1 VPPTRRTTRAWLY
14 AGVAGL
20 LAVITWIDY
29 ATGYELELFVF
40 YFIPVGLAAWYG
52 SRVAGLVLAAA
63 SAACWYL
70 ADRLS
75 HHPYSNSL
83 FIYWETFMR
92 LVAYVTTA
100 LTLSSIRERIQ
111 ERESLLHVVSHDLR
125 APLDAVVGQARLLL
139 RRGADAWTSARVD
152 AILRAASRMDS
163 MIGDL
168 LDAARLESG
177 RLRLELE
184 EVELGPYLGELLPRM
199 GAALD
204 VERVDVALPASER
217 IVVRADPGRLE
228 RVLLN
233 LLSNALKYS
242 PEGRVRLEVASR
254 GEWVSICVVDRGPG
268 IRPEDLPH
276 LFQRFY
282 RGRGSPSADGIG
294 LGLYGSRLLVE
305 AHGGRIGVESAPGA
319 ETRFRVELPAVSAGR
334 ATQEPP
340 GRPAP

>member
-1 VPPTRRTTRAWLY
+1 MPTTRRTRAWLY

-29 ATGYELELFVF
+29 VTGYELGLFVF
-40 YFIPVGLAAWYG
+40 YFLPVGLAAWYG
-52 SRVAGLVLAAA
+52 SRAAGLVLAAA

-92 LVAYVTTA
+92 LVAYATTA
-100 LTLSSIRERIQ
+100 LTLSGIRDRIQ

-125 APLDAVVGQARLLL
+125 APLGAVVGQAQLL
-139 RRGADAWTSARVD
+139 RRRAGADDWTTARVD
-152 AILRAASRMDS
+152 AILRAASRMDA
-163 MIGDL
+163 MIGEL

-177 RLRLELE
+177 RLRLDLE
-184 EVELGPYLGELLPRM
+184 VVELGPYLGELLPRM
-199 GAALD
+199 GATLE

-217 IVVRADPGRLE
+217 IVVRADPRRLE

-242 PEGRVRLEVASR
+242 PEGRVRLEVTSQ

-282 RGRGSPSADGIG
+282 RGRGAPPRDGIG
-294 LGLYGSRLLVE
+294 LGLYGARLLVE
-305 AHGGRIGVESAPGA
+305 AHGGRIGVESVPGA
-319 ETRFRVELPAVSAGR
+319 ETRFRVELPAA
-334 ATQEPP
+334 QE
-340 GRPAP
+340 